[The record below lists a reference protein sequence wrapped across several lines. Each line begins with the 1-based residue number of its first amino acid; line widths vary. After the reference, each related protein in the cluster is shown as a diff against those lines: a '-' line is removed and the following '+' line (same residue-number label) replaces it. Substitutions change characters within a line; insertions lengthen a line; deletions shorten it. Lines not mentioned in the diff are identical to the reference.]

1 MDNPIYGVCL
11 TYMWAQIFKICR
23 ISIRLCGK
31 KQSYITL
38 DQFAKYT
45 TMDKEIFSDHT
56 DYWQVADNIRDIY
69 MSDGSLTTLLD
80 FERVLDEIDIYAF
93 KNWDIGELVSG
104 PDITKYRVACTFMW
118 PEKLMP
124 DPRGARRLV
133 PFDCKIEYLKKDIKI
148 PVKIT
153 NPSDYMPGTKTA
165 KLMTKKV
172 WLVEITMPKALM
184 NDIRTGSVEMENEDI
199 DLDELDQAYEQ
210 DLDKEES
217 QSDAQAQDAQ
227 QSLQQQPAAPG
238 PAV

>member
-1 MDNPIYGVCL
+1 
-11 TYMWAQIFKICR
+11 
-23 ISIRLCGK
+23 
-31 KQSYITL
+31 
-38 DQFAKYT
+38 
-45 TMDKEIFSDHT
+45 MDKEIFSDHT

-80 FERVLDEIDIYAF
+80 FERVLDEVDIYAF
-93 KNWDIGELVSG
+93 KNWDIGELVAG
-104 PDITKYRVACTFMW
+104 PEISKYRVACTFMW

-184 NDIRTGSVEMENEDI
+184 NDIRTGSIEMEDEEI
-199 DLDELDQAYEQ
+199 DLGELDSAYEE
-210 DLDKEES
+210 DLDKEET